1 MGDAMEKA
9 KIMDDSEIRISGI
22 EALNEALGPATA
34 LKFLTLL
41 HREPTDYVKISRR
54 LYKGQTIGQI
64 FSRAKKH
71 WKG

>member
-1 MGDAMEKA
+1 MDRGLRELQKGKTLSYREVKRSLA
-9 KIMDDSEIRISGI
+9 KVV
-22 EALNEALGPATA
+22 
-34 LKFLTLL
+34 

-54 LYKGQTIGQI
+54 LYKGQTTDHI

>member
-1 MGDAMEKA
+1 MEKA
-9 KIMDDSEIRISGI
+9 RMKDDSEIRICGI
-22 EALNEALGPATA
+22 EALNKALGPAAA
-34 LKFLTLL
+34 LRFLTLL

-54 LYKGQTIGQI
+54 LYKGQTVDQI

>member
-1 MGDAMEKA
+1 MEKA

>member
-1 MGDAMEKA
+1 MEKA
-9 KIMDDSEIRISGI
+9 RMKDDSEIRISGI
-22 EALNEALGPATA
+22 EALNKALGPAAA
-34 LKFLTLL
+34 LRFLTLL

-54 LYKGQTIGQI
+54 LYKGQTVDQI